1 MDYVLARKVI
11 GGVRELPTLPCA
23 LGRLRQ
29 VLGNANANSASLAAV
44 IASDPSL
51 TARALRVSN
60 SAYYVTQKSCD
71 IPKSVGQL
79 GFAEISQIAGTM
91 PTCKTF
97 EDDAN
102 GRFDRIE
109 FWRHSIAVA
118 VVARTIAAQTG
129 KAPPGDAYTCGLLHD
144 IGKVVL
150 DQFLH
155 EEFARALA
163 KAAAGGKP
171 LVAAERETSQI
182 DHAIA
187 GEMFARAW
195 RMPAPVIAATR
206 WHHVEI
212 AERRGLAASDEV
224 FADIVRV
231 ADAAA
236 HDLGIGASGCGAPP
250 PQSAEAIKRLRLS
263 DSTLERIRV
272 SAPSEI
278 DRASDALDLPKRTLA
293 AS

>member
-1 MDYVLARKVI
+1 MDYVLARKII

-23 LGRLRQ
+23 LNRLRQ
-29 VLGNANANSASLAAV
+29 VLENTNANNASLASV
-44 IASDPSL
+44 IASDPCL

-60 SAYYVTQKSCD
+60 SAYYVTQKLCD
-71 IPKSVGQL
+71 ISKSVSQL

-91 PTCKTF
+91 PACKTF
-97 EDDAN
+97 EDDAD
-102 GRFDRIE
+102 GRFDRAE

-118 VVARTIAAQTG
+118 VIARTIAAQTG
-129 KAPPGDAYTCGLLHD
+129 TAAPTDAYTCGLLHD

-155 EEFARALA
+155 EEFAQALA
-163 KAAAGGKP
+163 KAAARGKP
-171 LVAAERETSQI
+171 LIAAEREISQI

-195 RMPAPVIAATR
+195 RMPAPVIAAIR
-206 WHHVEI
+206 WHHVERS
-212 AERRGLAASDEV
+212 ERRGLAASDEV

-250 PQSAEAIKRLRLS
+250 PKSSDAIKRLRLS
-263 DSTLERIRV
+263 DGALERIRA
-272 SAPSEI
+272 SAPPEI

-293 AS
+293 TR